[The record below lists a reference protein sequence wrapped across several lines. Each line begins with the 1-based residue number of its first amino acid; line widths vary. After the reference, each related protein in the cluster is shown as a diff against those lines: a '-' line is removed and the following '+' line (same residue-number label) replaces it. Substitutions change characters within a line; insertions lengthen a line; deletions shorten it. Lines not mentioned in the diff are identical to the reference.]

1 MIFNYPI
8 IQIIF
13 EDNVKNNVAKDNY
26 THFTSYEFLQKET
39 IVIVKTEKFT
49 DEQSKIVIKHVKKY
63 YKKYGEIKSCFYFKD
78 GGEIKQLASLN

>member
-13 EDNVKNNVAKDNY
+13 EKNVKDKVAKDNY
-26 THFTSYEFLQKET
+26 THFASYESLPKET
-39 IVIVKTEKFT
+39 IVILKSEKITE
-49 DEQSKIVIKHVKKY
+49 EESKNVIKHVKKH

-78 GGEIKQLASLN
+78 GGEIIQLASLN